1 VALGKLLFWD
11 PILSGNGD
19 VACATCH
26 HANYGYAENLD
37 ISIGVNGIGLGSA
50 RRLGSSSQAI
60 PLVRRNS
67 QTLLNSAFNG
77 IDQQGHYNPS
87 TAPMFWDIRAQSL
100 EAQALVPIKTLEE
113 MRGTSYSEEQ
123 ALDAVTVRLK
133 AILEYRTL
141 FATAFGGKQP
151 IEGSTLY
158 IGVEPSNV
166 HYGTEPSTVHYG
178 TEPSTLLYGYR
189 TSGWPVIPSYR

>member
-1 VALGKLLFWD
+1 MKQILSCLFGAVMTLFLLVGVTSIARSQGSGRGGRRFEGSQFPNEPIGAALPQIVNAPADNPTSPAEVALGKLLFWD

-87 TAPMFWDIRAQSL
+87 ETMSSN
-100 EAQALVPIKTLEE
+100 
-113 MRGTSYSEEQ
+113 RG
-123 ALDAVTVRLK
+123 VV
-133 AILEYRTL
+133 AIGL
-141 FATAFGGKQP
+141 AGNSA
-151 IEGSTLY
+151 
-158 IGVEPSNV
+158 
-166 HYGTEPSTVHYG
+166 
-178 TEPSTLLYGYR
+178 
-189 TSGWPVIPSYR
+189 WPLP